1 MFKIILV
8 VFVLLIWV
16 LHTYKKKKT
25 LLLPSIFLLL
35 LYFVSVVLSIPHIKV
50 NNETLVLKPEYFE
63 ASVVFILLLFLFLY
77 PFTRIRE
84 DKIKTIVL
92 PNARLLYS
100 FSVIIVL
107 LSLFSVIY
115 FIPTVIN
122 IFSLDNL
129 NLARLQMTG
138 GELFVEQSI
147 FNTIASVSASFY
159 TIAIFLFFI
168 YRAKGTNKKLS
179 ILLLVSSLS
188 YVLNVFA
195 YVGRDGVIFWIFSFL
210 GSYALFRDFL
220 PANDKKLIKNVLLVF
235 IGLAIPLFMAITFDR
250 FSDNPFAGVLSYI
263 GQPFPNFCLA
273 YAADYP
279 VSYGAAFPFFR
290 EILGMPEAIS
300 FSGEYGNTVSW
311 VFGTFLK
318 SFLVNFDLF
327 GTVLISILMA
337 MIIFSAIKKNSKVF
351 YFHQLFLYFLYF
363 QIFSQGV
370 FYFRQYTR
378 GGNLFII
385 LSFFFYF
392 IFLFLRKNHNINSE
406 RINRIYNK

>member
-50 NNETLVLKPEYFE
+50 NNQTLVLKPEYLE

-138 GELFVEQSI
+138 GESFVEQSI

-159 TIAIFLFFI
+159 TIAI
-168 YRAKGTNKKLS
+168 
-179 ILLLVSSLS
+179 
-188 YVLNVFA
+188 
-195 YVGRDGVIFWIFSFL
+195 
-210 GSYALFRDFL
+210 
-220 PANDKKLIKNVLLVF
+220 
-235 IGLAIPLFMAITFDR
+235 DR
-250 FSDNPFAGVLSYI
+250 
-263 GQPFPNFCLA
+263 
-273 YAADYP
+273 
-279 VSYGAAFPFFR
+279 
-290 EILGMPEAIS
+290 
-300 FSGEYGNTVSW
+300 
-311 VFGTFLK
+311 K
-318 SFLVNFDLF
+318 SV
-327 GTVLISILMA
+327 V
-337 MIIFSAIKKNSKVF
+337 
-351 YFHQLFLYFLYF
+351 
-363 QIFSQGV
+363 
-370 FYFRQYTR
+370 
-378 GGNLFII
+378 
-385 LSFFFYF
+385 
-392 IFLFLRKNHNINSE
+392 
-406 RINRIYNK
+406 